1 MNDENTRSRAVI
13 LTPGLGEYIAQR
25 GGVVSVAP
33 GAILHG

>member
-1 MNDENTRSRAVI
+1 MSDENARSRAAI